1 VAHDRPDDPTGG
13 YGSYEPPPDG
23 WGGED
28 AAVSWPGDSP
38 PEDRALTEGGFSPAL
53 LDAREKLA
61 EALRAQGD
69 SRREA
74 RRPEDFTGMLNVQG
88 VGIGVAAPS
97 NGSYQ
102 GAEPGRP
109 ALMVHLVEARAVD
122 EVRSLLVDEMSVPE
136 VESDE
141 FDIVPE
147 VTGVIEPLSHTFI
160 LRPAPGGISAL
171 NGNVPNFVGTMGCL
185 VTGRQPPRNERV
197 LILSNNHVFARENQ
211 GVTGECI
218 CQPSPGDFGS
228 CPDHQVAQLE
238 QFIPLSFGGG
248 AVNYVDC
255 ACAWAWP
262 DRVRREMLYLAPE
275 GPAFFSV
282 SSRPAMAYRGM
293 QVGKSG
299 RTTQLTNGYVEE
311 VGVVDWISYGLGQ
324 AYFAGMLK
332 IRATSGLFSS
342 GGDSGSLVW
351 TWDVNRS
358 PVALL
363 FAGNAA
369 LGYTLANP
377 IEFVLNALDCDI
389 LA

>member
-1 VAHDRPDDPTGG
+1 VTPERPDDSAGG
-13 YGSYEPPPDG
+13 FGSYEPPPDS

-28 AAVSWPGDSP
+28 AAVGWPGDSP
-38 PEDRALTEGGFSPAL
+38 PEDRALSEGGFSPAL
-53 LDAREKLA
+53 LDAREKVA

-69 SRREA
+69 SRRGV

-88 VGIGVAAPS
+88 VGIGVAAPL
-97 NGSYQ
+97 NGPYQ
-102 GAEPGRP
+102 GSDPGRP
-109 ALMVHLVEARAVD
+109 ALMVHLVEARAAD
-122 EVRSLLVDEMSVPE
+122 EVRSLLVNEMSVSE

-147 VTGVIEPLSHTFI
+147 VTGLIEPLSHHTI
-160 LRPAPGGISAL
+160 LRPAPGGISAH
-171 NGNVPNFVGTMGCL
+171 NGNVSYRVGTMGCL
-185 VTGRQPPRNERV
+185 VSGRQPPRNERV

-238 QFIPLSFGGG
+238 QFIPLSFGGA

-282 SSRPAMAYRGM
+282 SSRPAVAYLGM

-299 RTTQLTNGYVEE
+299 RTTQLTNGSVEE
-311 VGVVDWISYGLGQ
+311 VGVVDWISYGLGM

-332 IRATSGLFSS
+332 IRATTGLFSA

-351 TWDVNRS
+351 TWDAASS

-363 FAGNAA
+363 LAGSAQ
-369 LGYTLANP
+369 GYTLANP
-377 IEFVLNALDCDI
+377 IEFVLNALDCEI